1 MSANCSITQVLLRST
16 QPFSGKSIQSGHC
29 HSFLKTEEQGT
40 FSVDEWLRK
49 CASTAGETS
58 LIPSQGRFYM
68 PQSNSPCAATIEPV
82 LQGLGVATAEARVPQ
97 ILCSP
102 TREATTVNLHT
113 ANREQC
119 TQQRRPRTT
128 ENKVVGEKT
137 VYYLKQPKGPKQGIH
152 LVYPNILGCLL
163 W

>member
-58 LIPSQGRFYM
+58 LILIQGTKL
-68 PQSNSPCAATIEPV
+68 PQ
-82 LQGLGVATAEARVPQ
+82 
-97 ILCSP
+97 LCG
-102 TREATTVNLHT
+102 TVKKDKFLT
-113 ANREQC
+113 
-119 TQQRRPRTT
+119 
-128 ENKVVGEKT
+128 
-137 VYYLKQPKGPKQGIH
+137 LK
-152 LVYPNILGCLL
+152 
-163 W
+163 